1 MGLLDEWIPMTAC
14 VWQVYGIQCM
24 LSLTSYHLFQ
34 VKYVAAGLLNSAC
47 TDGTSADLKPVNQGS
62 LTIHGLHLNVLFLR
76 KMSFFTDKKE
86 IQRSATALRY
96 VAHVYLL
103 VEHIYVGRKFTR
115 KFTLVKSSVIVW
127 NCFRL

>member
-34 VKYVAAGLLNSAC
+34 KLTQLGVERLIFRVVPSVLETW
-47 TDGTSADLKPVNQGS
+47 TDSFSFAKMTNFERSQFLDYTFLDFQGTSADLKPVNQGS

-86 IQRSATALRY
+86 IQRSATALRF
-96 VAHVYLL
+96 
-103 VEHIYVGRKFTR
+103 I
-115 KFTLVKSSVIVW
+115 
-127 NCFRL
+127 C